1 MALSR
6 IRSLAKVGATV
17 ALVALTLGAGLTAC
31 GSNDDTKN
39 SAATSSGDSAFPV
52 TIDHLF
58 GSTTIKA
65 KPQRIVTL
73 GGGDMEAAIA
83 LGVIPVAGADWFGD
97 MQTRGWVKSEL
108 GDKPAPKLISAAEP
122 KFEEI
127 AALNPDLILYIN
139 SKNDKKEFDTLN
151 AIAPTIA
158 APPGTKNVY
167 GASWQDQVREI
178 AKATGTT
185 AEGDKVVQST
195 EALVSDAAKAN
206 PEFAGKTITAGV
218 YSVDSLNA
226 WLPSD
231 PRMRLL
237 TSLGF
242 KTNPAIDAMDNGSF
256 FVKISPELTEKLNSD
271 VIYMAA
277 LDSAGTLDP
286 NVANN
291 KVFNSLPAVKAG
303 HVAYWGGVPV
313 INTPTPSGE
322 FSSAFSIGG
331 PLGIKYVI
339 PRLVPQLK
347 DAVAGK
353 S

>member
-6 IRSLAKVGATV
+6 IRSVAAV
-17 ALVALTLGAGLTAC
+17 ALAALSLGAGLAAC
-31 GSNDDTKN
+31 GGQDDTQN
-39 SAATSSGDSAFPV
+39 SAASSSAGYPV
-52 TIDHLF
+52 TIEHLF

-65 KPQRIVTL
+65 KPERVVTL
-73 GGGDMEAAIA
+73 GGGDMEAAIS
-83 LGVIPVAGADWFGD
+83 LGVIPVAGADWFGNT
-97 MQTRGWVKSEL
+97 QTRGWVKSEL
-108 GDKPAPKLISAAEP
+108 GDRKAPRLISASEP

-127 AALNPDLILYIN
+127 AALKPDLILYVN
-139 SKNDKKEFDTLN
+139 SKNDKKEFETLN

-158 APPGTKNVY
+158 APVGTKNVY
-167 GASWQDQVREI
+167 GAAWQDQVREI
-178 AKATGTT
+178 ARATGTVT
-185 AEGDKVVQST
+185 EGDKVVQQT

-242 KTNPAIDAMDNGSF
+242 KTNPQVDAMDDGDF
-256 FVKISPELTEKLNSD
+256 FVQISPELTGKLNAD
-271 VIYMAA
+271 VIYLAA
-277 LDSAGTLDP
+277 LDNAGKLDP
-286 NVANN
+286 KVAAD
-291 KVFNSLPAVKAG
+291 KLFNALPAVKAG

-347 DAVAGK
+347 DAVGGK